1 MTQLIKN
8 AFLCLFFFAL
18 SGSALADQQSTAEEV
33 STLVKKAVVY
43 LNKSGRDK
51 MLVAASDPKGGF
63 VERDIYLSVYD
74 LNGKVLAHGSNPK
87 LIGVNVT
94 DLRDVNNKYFIKEI
108 LSIAGTANRGWVD
121 YKWVDPATGTL
132 RDKTVYLEKAGDLII
147 AAGYYKK

>member
-1 MTQLIKN
+1 MTRLFKN
-8 AFLCLFFFAL
+8 IFLCIIFFAL
-18 SGSALADQQSTAEEV
+18 TGSAFANPQSTAEEA
-33 STLVKKAVVY
+33 SALVKKAVVY
-43 LNKSGRDK
+43 LGKSGKEK

-63 VERDIYLSVYD
+63 VERDLYLSVYD

-94 DLRDVNNKYFIKEI
+94 DLRDANSKYFIKEI

-132 RDKTVYLEKAGDLII
+132 RDKSVYLEKAGDLII